1 MVYEDILRTEAKERS
16 MLLWLRNL
24 RIHSFTPRHFEN
36 VNLHHLDNN
45 VTRIPSSNSRNSI
58 EDKIG
63 QNTSN
68 NEEKQSKD
76 ICDVEIKS
84 TANHILPHD
93 NVILDD
99 EKEPMPKRTKQT

>member
-1 MVYEDILRTEAKERS
+1 MNIEHRTEQSSKDLMKTAAQLHKKYKIDKE
-16 MLLWLRNL
+16 
-24 RIHSFTPRHFEN
+24 
-36 VNLHHLDNN
+36 
-45 VTRIPSSNSRNSI
+45 NSI

-63 QNTSN
+63 QNTLN